1 MYTPSDVHLQKKRMR
16 ILISGA
22 SGLVGK
28 ALMPILEQAG
38 HHVSVLTTRTNS
50 AAFAS
55 DTAVFHWNPEKG
67 ILDSNALNDIDVII
81 SLAGAKIAQRWTSK
95 STKSI
100 LESRVLGTRLLVN
113 ALRINQK
120 HRVSHFISASA
131 IGIYPSSFTN
141 RYTESNTDVAKSFPA
156 EVVRAWEAEVDKA
169 NDIVAHVSK
178 IRIGLVLARGGGAL
192 LPLAIPTSLG
202 LGAWFG
208 SGKQW
213 QSWIHI
219 QDLVHLFAFSL
230 QHPGT
235 YNGVSPHPVSQKTLV
250 KAIAKIY
257 RVPQWLPGAPKRV
270 IKTIMG
276 DMGEVLFD
284 SIHASSATVK
294 NQGFIFKYPLLEDA
308 LNDLLPLRRKM

>member
-28 ALMPILEQAG
+28 ALIPILEQSG
-38 HHVSVLTTRTNS
+38 HQVSVLSTRSNTT
-50 AAFAS
+50 AFAS
-55 DTAVFHWNPEKG
+55 HITSFHWNPEKG
-67 ILDSNALNDIDVII
+67 ILDRNALNDVDVII

-95 STKSI
+95 SKKSI
-100 LESRVLGTRLLVN
+100 LDSRVLGTRLLVD
-113 ALRINQK
+113 ALKSNQK
-120 HRVSHFISASA
+120 HRVAHFISASA
-131 IGIYPSSFTN
+131 IGIYPSSFTT

-178 IRIGLVLARGGGAL
+178 IRIGLVLAQGGGAL

-202 LGAWFG
+202 FGAWFG
-208 SGKQW
+208 NGKQW

-219 QDLVHLFAFSL
+219 QDLVRLFAFSL
-230 QHPGT
+230 ENPGI
-235 YNGVSPHPVSQKTLV
+235 YNGVAPNPVSQKALV
-250 KAIAKIY
+250 KSIAKTY
-257 RVPQWLPGAPKRV
+257 RVPQWLPGVPKGV
-270 IKTIMG
+270 IKTVMG

-284 SIHASSATVK
+284 SINASSATVE
-294 NQGFIFKYPLLEDA
+294 NQGFVFKYPLLKDA
-308 LNDLLPLRRKM
+308 LKDLLPLRRKK